1 MNKKKLYFPPCGF
14 GFWYQLGVLDSLKD
28 QNIYLYGASAGSL
41 ICLISL
47 LNREDREISKILN
60 ECEVIQNDLFKKG
73 ILAYFNIYNYSSI
86 FSEVIINQ
94 ISEKYSEELIKKKL
108 QYINIQVTEIKFENR
123 IFPYL
128 ESNFINPKDL
138 RELNELVIAS
148 CYIPLLSYF
157 ESIFYYKYNNKYLLD
172 GYFGKFQI
180 DFNKI
185 DSKNYAT
192 VIPCNNYRAF
202 QMYNE
207 GLKYSFDN
215 KNVNK
220 KSKFI
225 LIIIYNTIVDLIYLF
240 FNYLCSKIKLKN

>member
-14 GFWYQLGVLDSLKD
+14 GFWYQLGVLDSIEEKD
-28 QNIYLYGASAGSL
+28 IYLYGASAGSL
-41 ICLISL
+41 ICLVSL
-47 LNREDREISKILN
+47 LNRKDREISKILKK
-60 ECEVIQNDLFKKG
+60 CEVIQSDIFKKG
-73 ILAYFNIYNYSSI
+73 IINYFNIYNYSSR
-86 FSEVIINQ
+86 FSEEIINQ
-94 ISEKYSEELIKKKL
+94 ISEKYSEEMIKKKL
-108 QYINIQVTEIKFENR
+108 QYINIQVTEIKFENG
-123 IFPYL
+123 IFPHL

-138 RELNELVIAS
+138 KELHELIIAS

-157 ESIFYYKYNNKYLLD
+157 KSIFYYKYNNKYLVD
-172 GYFGKFQI
+172 GYFGKFKL
-180 DFNKI
+180 DFYKI
-185 DSKNYAT
+185 NSDNYAT

-215 KNVNK
+215 KIVNK
-220 KSKFI
+220 KAKFI